1 MRQAGIAE
9 YVSPPAVPNG
19 AKPAWHLYVVTHPK
33 ADDLIA
39 GLKERGI
46 GTRGYY
52 RTPLHRQAAMSPYA
66 TDAPLPVTDALSCD
80 NLALPMSPVLTSAQ
94 AGEVVAALAALAS

>member
-1 MRQAGIAE
+1 M
-9 YVSPPAVPNG
+9 
-19 AKPAWHLYVVTHPK
+19 THPK

-66 TDAPLPVTDALSCD
+66 TDALLPVTDALSRD